1 MDSLLAG
8 AEWWFLGRLEYE
20 GELLTI
26 DVTEG
31 IVADDPQNVTIE
43 GAGSV
48 SGASA
53 IEITPQSR
61 HVRIEFGGVLAYQ
74 VTDESYA
81 AAEYGATQG
90 GVLAH
95 HDNSAY
101 LQHVLE
107 QSLIP
112 DLVDDTVHHYSLVLA
127 DDIIDIITTN
137 PPKLMSFTPNSNP

>member
-8 AEWWFLGRLEYE
+8 AEWWFLERLEYE
-20 GELLTI
+20 GALLTI

-31 IVADDPQNVTIE
+31 IVADDPQDVTIE

-81 AAEYGATQG
+81 GAEYGTAQG
-90 GVLAH
+90 GVLAR
-95 HDNSAY
+95 HDKSAY

-112 DLVDDTVHHYSLVLA
+112 DLVDDTVHHYSLTLA

>member
-81 AAEYGATQG
+81 AAEYGAAQG
-90 GVLAH
+90 GVLAR
-95 HDNSAY
+95 HDKSAY

-112 DLVDDTVHHYSLVLA
+112 DLVDDTVHHYSLTLA

>member
-1 MDSLLAG
+1 MCIRDS
-8 AEWWFLGRLEYE
+8 
-20 GELLTI
+20 
-26 DVTEG
+26 
-31 IVADDPQNVTIE
+31 IE

-53 IEITPQSR
+53 IEVTPQSR

-81 AAEYGATQG
+81 AAEYDATQC

-112 DLVDDTVHHYSLVLA
+112 DLVDETVHHYSLGLA

>member
-1 MDSLLAG
+1 MDTLLAG
-8 AEWWFLGRLEYE
+8 AEWWFLERLEYE
-20 GELLTI
+20 GASLTVE
-26 DVTEG
+26 VTEG
-31 IVADDPQNVTIE
+31 IVADEPQDVTIE

-53 IEITPQSR
+53 IEVTPQSR
-61 HVRIEFGGVLAYQ
+61 HVRIEFGGVLAHQ

-112 DLVDDTVHHYSLVLA
+112 DLVDDTVHHYSLGLA